1 MTDRILVADDEPD
14 LLNAAKIMLEK
25 GGYQVIEAEDGDE
38 ALEKAY
44 SEKPDLIILDVVMP
58 GKTGTEV
65 CRILKDDPQTSSIP
79 ILMYTVLGREA
90 DSRISEEAGA
100 DGHLIKPFTP
110 EDLVNIVKKHLD
122 LARSK
127 SD

>member
-1 MTDRILVADDEPD
+1 MPDRILVADDEPD

-25 GGYQVIEAEDGDE
+25 GGYQVIEATNGDE
-38 ALEKAY
+38 ALEKVN

-65 CRILKDDPQTSSIP
+65 CKILKEDPQTSSIP

-90 DSRISEEAGA
+90 DSKISEEVGA
-100 DGHLIKPFTP
+100 DGHLIKPFSP
-110 EDLVNIVKKHLD
+110 EDLVATVKKHLE
-122 LARSK
+122 LSRSRN
-127 SD
+127 D

>member
-1 MTDRILVADDEPD
+1 LPDRILVADDEPD

-25 GGYQVIEAEDGDE
+25 GGYQVIEATNGDE
-38 ALEKAY
+38 ALEKVN

-65 CRILKDDPQTSSIP
+65 CKILKEDPQTSSIP

-90 DSRISEEAGA
+90 DSKISEEVGA
-100 DGHLIKPFTP
+100 DGHLIKPFSP
-110 EDLVNIVKKHLD
+110 EDLVATVKKHLE
-122 LARSK
+122 LSRSK
-127 SD
+127 ND

>member
-1 MTDRILVADDEPD
+1 MPDRILVADDEPD

-25 GGYQVIEAEDGDE
+25 GGYQVIEATNGDE
-38 ALEKAY
+38 ALEKVHL
-44 SEKPDLIILDVVMP
+44 EKPDLIILDVVMP

-65 CRILKDDPQTSSIP
+65 CKILKEDPQTSSIP

-90 DSRISEEAGA
+90 DSKISEGVGA
-100 DGHLIKPFTP
+100 DGHLIKPFSP
-110 EDLVNIVKKHLD
+110 EDLVAIVKKHLE
-122 LARSK
+122 LAKSK

>member
-1 MTDRILVADDEPD
+1 LPDRILVADDEPD
-14 LLNAAKIMLEK
+14 LLNAAKIMLER
-25 GGYQVIEAEDGDE
+25 GGYQVIEAKDGDE
-38 ALEKAY
+38 ALEKVH
-44 SEKPDLIILDVVMP
+44 SEWPDLIILDVVMP

-90 DSRISEEAGA
+90 DSKISEEAGA

-110 EDLVNIVKKHLD
+110 EELVAIVKKHLE

>member
-1 MTDRILVADDEPD
+1 MPDRILVADDEPD
-14 LLNAAKIMLEK
+14 LLNAAKIMLER
-25 GGYQVIEAEDGDE
+25 GGYQVIEANDGDE
-38 ALEKAY
+38 ALEKVY

-65 CRILKDDPQTSSIP
+65 CRILKDDPITSSIP

-90 DSRISEEAGA
+90 DSKISEEAGA

-110 EDLVNIVKKHLD
+110 EELVAVVKKHLD
-122 LARSK
+122 LARGK
-127 SD
+127 ND

>member
-1 MTDRILVADDEPD
+1 MPDRILVADDEPD
-14 LLNAAKIMLEK
+14 LLNAAKIMLER
-25 GGYQVIEAEDGDE
+25 GGYQVIEAKDGDE

-58 GKTGTEV
+58 SKTGTEV
-65 CRILKDDPQTSSIP
+65 CRMLKDDPQTSSIP

-90 DSRISEEAGA
+90 DSKISEESGA

-110 EDLVNIVKKHLD
+110 EDLVAIVKKHLD
-122 LARSK
+122 IARSK

>member
-1 MTDRILVADDEPD
+1 MPDRILVADDEPD

-25 GGYQVIEAEDGDE
+25 GGYQVIEATNGDE
-38 ALEKAY
+38 ALEKVN

-65 CRILKDDPQTSSIP
+65 CKILKEDPQTSSIP

-90 DSRISEEAGA
+90 DSKISEEVGA
-100 DGHLIKPFTP
+100 DGHLIKPFSP
-110 EDLVNIVKKHLD
+110 EDLVATVKKHLE
-122 LARSK
+122 LSRSK
-127 SD
+127 ND

>member
-1 MTDRILVADDEPD
+1 MPDRILVADDEPD
-14 LLNAAKIMLEK
+14 LLNAAKIMLER
-25 GGYQVIEAEDGDE
+25 GGYQVIEATNGDE
-38 ALEKAY
+38 ALEKVY

-65 CRILKDDPQTSSIP
+65 CKILKDDPQTSSIP
-79 ILMYTVLGREA
+79 ILMYTVLGRKA
-90 DSRISEEAGA
+90 DSKISEEAGA
-100 DGHLIKPFTP
+100 DEHLIKPFIP
-110 EDLVNIVKKHLD
+110 EDLVAMVKKHLE